1 MRKSRTGFRTEET
14 SDLEAPATLVSDF
27 GEPPGDT
34 PSVAAVEDDA
44 DKAAT
49 EEEEAEAEP
58 EDVAVDRETVGR
70 ADDDAAGGD
79 AREEEVE
86 EDTAPELEPTGDPTA
101 PGDASGSI
109 RDPEADAAAE
119 VEDRNGLS
127 TTGS

>member
-14 SDLEAPATLVSDF
+14 SDLEAPATLLSDF
-27 GEPPGDT
+27 WEPPGDT
-34 PSVAAVEDDA
+34 PGVAAVEDDA

-58 EDVAVDRETVGR
+58 EDVALDRETVGR
-70 ADDDAAGGD
+70 TDDDAAGGD
-79 AREEEVE
+79 GREVEVE
-86 EDTAPELEPTGDPTA
+86 EETAPELEPTGDPTV
-101 PGDASGSI
+101 PDDASGSI